1 MTTWIKRQFDAAGLT
16 QSPPGPGLGALQ
28 ARMSGTV
35 MLCIDVSG
43 SMSAYDATGPDGQRS
58 MQRLECAVAG
68 ARGFVVEALAGNYRV
83 GVVGW
88 NHGIQ
93 SLELPTKDAQQVEK
107 YLDQL
112 AISGGNN
119 IVPTL
124 DACEEILA
132 SLKGDRVVA
141 IFGDGDLGSPA
152 AAAEAAKRLEAK
164 GIRIITMGLGH
175 ASAQALAAISTEN
188 VVLTASAET
197 MANDIKSMSGRL
209 KRA

>member
-1 MTTWIKRQFDAAGLT
+1 MTTCSRKQFDAAGLT
-16 QSPPGPGLGALQ
+16 QSPPGPGLPALQ

-43 SMSAYDATGPDGQRS
+43 SMGAHDATGPNGRS
-58 MQRLECAVAG
+58 MQRLDCAVAG
-68 ARGFVVEALAGNYRV
+68 ARGFVAEALAGNYRV

-88 NHGIQ
+88 HHGIQ
-93 SLELPTKDAQQVEK
+93 SLEQPTKDPRQIDR
-107 YLDQL
+107 YLERL
-112 AISGGNN
+112 SISGGNN

-141 IFGDGDLGSPA
+141 IFGDGDLGSPTRA
-152 AAAEAAKRLEAK
+152 AATASRLEAQ
-164 GIRIITMGLGH
+164 GIRIITMGLGE
-175 ASAQALAAISTEN
+175 ASAQAMAAISTED

-197 MANDIKSMSGRL
+197 MADDIKSMSGRL
-209 KRA
+209 KRT